1 MDHRE
6 ANIFLDLVGLFMPR
20 CCSACDR
27 PLMHF
32 ETCICT
38 QCEQDLPRM
47 RTHEDPE
54 NTVEQLFRGRL
65 LLQAAGAFLQFNKEG
80 MVQHMLHRLKYRGD
94 KDVGLELGRR
104 MAKEVMFSSR
114 FADVQVLMAV
124 PLHHRKEIQR
134 GYNQSQLL
142 VDGMLQEW
150 PLKDGGHSLRRVV
163 HTSSQ
168 TKRGRLSRWSNVK
181 EAFLLE
187 DPDSFRSAHI
197 LLVDDVVTT
206 GATLEG
212 CAKAL
217 AMVPDVRISVLT
229 CACA

>member
-1 MDHRE
+1 MEERRG
-6 ANIFLDLVGLFMPR
+6 NIFLDLAGLFLPR
-20 CCSACDR
+20 CCSGCDR
-27 PLMHF
+27 SLMNF

-38 QCEQDLPRM
+38 RCVQDLPRM
-47 RTHEDPE
+47 RTHDVPD
-54 NTVEQLFRGRL
+54 NTVEQVFRGRL
-65 LLQAAGAFLQFNKEG
+65 RLHSAAAFLQFNKEG

-94 KDVGLELGRR
+94 KEVGYELGRR
-104 MAKEVMFSSR
+104 MAQEVMFSPR

-124 PLHHRKEIQR
+124 PLHRRKEIQR

-150 PLKDGGHSLRRVV
+150 PLKDGGRSLRRVV
-163 HTSSQ
+163 QTSSQ

-181 EAFLLE
+181 EAFLLDE
-187 DPDSFRSAHI
+187 PDRFRGAHI

-217 AMVPDVRISVLT
+217 EAVPDVRISVLT